1 MSRSQVAALTG
12 MSKPTASLTLA
23 RLLESGVVHET
34 GRTSGRKGPA
44 AVVYGLNAGAG
55 AVIAVDLTRSRI
67 RLVVADLAGQVRG
80 RSDVRTRHR
89 TAAGLIDEVG
99 QTARR
104 AARSAGVPWRSIVGC
119 VVGTPGIVSTET
131 NSLRWANSLP
141 GFSRPGVVDALR
153 RALGLE
159 VVVDNDVDLA
169 AIAEQHHG
177 VAQGVDD
184 FVFVWVGSGIGLG
197 LVLNGQLYR
206 GSQGAAGEIGYL
218 PLGGRRV
225 GARTAGS
232 PGRFEETAG
241 ADAVLRSARQLGMTG
256 RLSVDAVFAAARA
269 GDLKARRVV
278 TQEATRIAD
287 AVTAVVAVLDP
298 ALVVMGGEVGQEDLL
313 VAPIA
318 RRLAAVS
325 PLQPPVVAS
334 GLGEDAVLH
343 GALVRALDAAQD
355 RVFAKATDA
364 PAGAALSR
372 A

>member
-1 MSRSQVAALTG
+1 MSRSQVAAFTG

-55 AVIAVDLTRSRI
+55 AVIAIDLTRSRI
-67 RLVVADLAGQVRG
+67 RLVVADLAGQVKARVEERTKH
-80 RSDVRTRHR
+80 RS
-89 TAAGLIDEVG
+89 ASGLIDEVG
-99 QTARR
+99 RIARD
-104 AARSAGVPWRSIVGC
+104 AARTAGIPWRSIVGC

-141 GFSRPGVVDALR
+141 GWSRPGVVDALR
-153 RALGLE
+153 RTLGLE

-169 AIAEQHHG
+169 AIAEQRHG
-177 VAQGVDD
+177 VARGVDD

-225 GARTAGS
+225 RGGAAGS
-232 PGRFEETAG
+232 PGRFESTAG
-241 ADAVLRSARQLGMTG
+241 TDAVLRAARQQGLTG
-256 RLSVDAVFAAARA
+256 RLTINAVFAAARK
-269 GDLKARRVV
+269 GDPKARRVV
-278 TQEATRIAD
+278 TQEAVRIAD

-298 ALVVMGGEVGQEDLL
+298 ALVVMGGEIGQEDLL
-313 VAPIA
+313 VAPLA
-318 RRLAAVS
+318 RRLAALS

-343 GALVRALDAAQD
+343 GALVRALDAAQEH
-355 RVFAKATDA
+355 VFTRATDT
-364 PAGAALSR
+364 PAVALPSR